1 MSSTSDKKAQIKY
14 FKKKLTELGLESE
27 LSKQIAS
34 VNEYLKETSQ
44 KRSEAALFCDS
55 LIPQLDFEQIE
66 HLVLVNLLLS
76 LNR

>member
-1 MSSTSDKKAQIKY
+1 MSSTTDKKAQIKY
-14 FKKKLTELGLESE
+14 FKKKLTELSFESE
-27 LSKQIAS
+27 LRKQIVS
-34 VNEYLKETSQ
+34 FNEYLKETPQ
-44 KRSEAALFCDS
+44 KRSDAALFCDS